1 MMSGILIELATRTV
15 TAIEMLIRVEREME
29 IESAIGREPVNLIT
43 GTIGLE
49 IVNEIETEKG
59 IGTRKGN
66 V

>member
-15 TAIEMLIRVEREME
+15 TAIEMLIRVEQEME

-43 GTIGLE
+43 GTIELE